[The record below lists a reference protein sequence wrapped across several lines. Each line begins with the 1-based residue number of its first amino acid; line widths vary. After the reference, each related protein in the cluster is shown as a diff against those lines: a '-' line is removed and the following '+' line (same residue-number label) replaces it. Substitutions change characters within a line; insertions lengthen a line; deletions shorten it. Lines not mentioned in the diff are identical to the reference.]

1 MTFTLFRDT
10 LYRVIN
16 AKEIMDMYTC
26 FFIGHRDAPSTLQQ
40 KLDETVDYLW
50 RWCGVTQFVVG
61 HHGNFDN
68 MAVSAVEKAK
78 EVKPELYAYLLM
90 ETFMP
95 RNRIYLPGNFDNFYV
110 PGNLELRHPRYAIE
124 KVNRAMLRECDY
136 LVAYVSRDGGNA
148 AKILRS
154 AKHQEK
160 DGLRII
166 NLATDNFPPK

>member
-1 MTFTLFRDT
+1 
-10 LYRVIN
+10 
-16 AKEIMDMYTC
+16 MYTC

-50 RWCGVTQFVVG
+50 RWCGVTEFIVG

-68 MAVSAVEKAK
+68 MAVCAVEKAK
-78 EVKPELYAYLLM
+78 ACNPELDAYLLL
-90 ETFMP
+90 ETYTP
-95 RNRIYLPGNFDNFYV
+95 HRRVYLPGCFDNYYLPDEIESV
-110 PGNLELRHPRYAIE
+110 HPRYAIE
-124 KVNRAMLRECDY
+124 KANRMVLRECDY

-154 AKHQEK
+154 AKRQEK

-166 NLATDNFPPK
+166 NLATDVFPPK